1 MEQWKSMRL
10 KGITI
15 TVYQKKPT
23 GSDAFGH
30 MQYKYI
36 PEQVDDVLVA
46 PVSSSELSSN
56 QNVSIAKTQYN
67 LAIPKGDMHDWTDTK
82 VEFYG
87 KTWKTVG
94 EPVEGIEENIP
105 LRWNKKVVVE
115 RYE

>member
-1 MEQWKSMRL
+1 MRL

-30 MQYKYI
+30 MHYKYI

-67 LAIPKGDMHDWTDTK
+67 LALSLIH
-82 VEFYG
+82 
-87 KTWKTVG
+87 
-94 EPVEGIEENIP
+94 I
-105 LRWNKKVVVE
+105 
-115 RYE
+115 